1 MSAMLRIAF
10 TDFMRIFHPPTATR
24 LAEEEL
30 AHAQR
35 ELLKAHSA
43 EEYARAMANYHADRI
58 ARLTDFIN
66 QQKDPACQSNP
77 SNSGTNAHDPIPL
90 KKTSASNSDA
100 TWKSSWR

>member
-66 QQKDPACQSNP
+66 QQKDPACQSNL
-77 SNSGTNAHDPIPL
+77 SSSGTNAHAPTQPL
-90 KKTSASNSDA
+90 KTSTSNSVA
-100 TWKSSWR
+100 TLKKSWR